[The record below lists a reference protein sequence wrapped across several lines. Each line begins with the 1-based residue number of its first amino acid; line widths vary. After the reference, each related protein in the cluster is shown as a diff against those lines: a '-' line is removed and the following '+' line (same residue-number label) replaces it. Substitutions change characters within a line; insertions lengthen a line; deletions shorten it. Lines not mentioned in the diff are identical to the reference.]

1 MAQMGTLAWFALAFL
16 ATAVIVGTTVAI
28 LKTIRVWRSFRSLRH
43 VVGGALEDILRK
55 AADVESRVAKAG
67 ETAARLDAAVAQLR
81 GSTSRA
87 EVLATAFGEVR
98 ASTRRSRGIVP
109 RK

>member
-1 MAQMGTLAWFALAFL
+1 MATVAWIGLALLLA
-16 ATAVIVGTTVAI
+16 AIVVGTTVTTM
-28 LKTIRVWRSFRSLRH
+28 KTLRVWRSFRSLQRAI
-43 VVGGALEDILRK
+43 GGALDDILRK
-55 AADVESRVAKAG
+55 AADVENRVAQAG
-67 ETAARLDAAVAQLR
+67 ETAARLDAAVARLR

-98 ASTRRSRGIVP
+98 ASTRRARGVLP

>member
-1 MAQMGTLAWFALAFL
+1 MALLAWLALAFL
-16 ATAVIVGTTVAI
+16 VIAVIVGTTVTT
-28 LKTIRVWRSFRSLRH
+28 LKTIRVWRSFRSLRGA
-43 VVGGALEDILRK
+43 VGGALDEILRK
-55 AADVESRVAKAG
+55 AADVENRVANAG
-67 ETAARLDAAVAQLR
+67 DTAARLDAAVARLR

-98 ASTRRSRGIVP
+98 ASTRRARGIVP